1 VIKMKRIIYLI
12 VLSFAVSLYSQ
23 TSSSGSS
30 VKTGSSSR
38 SSSSGTFGSNRQRSQ
53 RSEVTEEMRGQ
64 ITNMIASII
73 GSKLRHPDPEIRKQA
88 LMSLVSS
95 MAGSENGRGNEEGV
109 QSIFYFGKEGSR
121 EEGTGTGGA
130 TFIGD
135 LYELLQDPDPEV
147 RDLASVGIDIL
158 FNTEVT
164 LLRFMQD
171 EDPLV
176 RKYATK
182 IYTIRNL
189 GTDTQRR
196 GSDREYGYAAQLIA
210 LRTLLVRLKHEKD
223 PSVRKVITDGIEQF
237 LMTGGGE
244 SGRRQDIFVG
254 VDQSIIDYLNDP
266 NPVVRKNALIII
278 SKMEYNPTILNV
290 LLERLKVEQ
299 DEEIKTLIER
309 TIETLT
315 GGVREGGRGA
325 LTGAGGVR

>member
-1 VIKMKRIIYLI
+1 MKRIIYLI

-95 MAGSENGRGNEEGV
+95 MAGSEKGRGNEEGV
-109 QSIFYFGKEGSR
+109 QSIFSFGREGRGR

-325 LTGAGGVR
+325 LPGAGGVR

>member
-1 VIKMKRIIYLI
+1 MKRIIYLI

-38 SSSSGTFGSNRQRSQ
+38 SSSSGTFGSNRQSSQ
-53 RSEVTEEMRGQ
+53 RTEQTEEMRGQ

-95 MAGSENGRGNEEGV
+95 MAGTREGSGNNGEGV
-109 QSIFYFGKEGSR
+109 QSIFYFNR
-121 EEGTGTGGA
+121 EGTNTEQGTGVGGA

-189 GTDTQRR
+189 GTDTQRS

-325 LTGAGGVR
+325 LPGAGGVR

>member
-1 VIKMKRIIYLI
+1 MKRIIYLI

-95 MAGSENGRGNEEGV
+95 MAGSEKGRGNEEGV
-109 QSIFYFGKEGSR
+109 QSIFSFGREGRGR

-171 EDPLV
+171 ENPLV

-325 LTGAGGVR
+325 LPGAGGVR